1 MENIGK
7 KGCVIYGVRFGQTAV
22 ELGFITKEQ
31 LKKALCQQVEN
42 DLAHKPHRLLGEI
55 CFQNGWMTSK
65 QIEIVLNK
73 LLEDTRK
80 NEVT

>member
-1 MENIGK
+1 MEKIGK
-7 KGCVIYGVRFGQTAV
+7 KGLVIYGLRFGKTAV

-31 LKKALCQQVEN
+31 LIKALCKQVED

-55 CFQNGWMTSK
+55 CFQNKWMTSK

-73 LLEDTRK
+73 LIEDERR